1 MPKQNSTTQVIVP
14 RSLIVYKRPRNNVW
28 QCRYKVANIWQR
40 ATTNET
46 NLAAAI
52 VKARELQIDAEVLKR
67 NNVPIET
74 RYVRNVAKLA
84 IEKMEDEISR
94 GVGKVIYKDYIQ
106 FIKNYLI
113 EILGNRKINNIDYAA
128 LNHLDAERI
137 RIMRKQPS
145 PSTLLTHNAAFNKVF
160 ELAIDRGWVTAT
172 SIPKLSAKGNKSTR
186 RPAFD
191 LVEIKA
197 LLGNFDSWIKRAV
210 DEVDKEWRLLLRDY
224 VEILLD
230 TGARPGVELL
240 NLKWNQI
247 RLDTRAKLGKVV
259 ADENGEAE
267 QEVLVDRAVLMTVT
281 GKGKTRE
288 IVGNPRTVIA
298 LKRILMRNYNE
309 TLLADW
315 LKKRSDDY
323 VIRNKNKAEYA
334 WFNAMFDRYLE
345 EHNLLIDPVT
355 NLRRVLYS
363 LRHTYA
369 TLALEHDKVPIHT
382 LTKQMGNSVA
392 MVEKHYSHLK
402 VIQAIEQL
410 RNSESRQLIDA
421 GGVIDEMYTSKEVKK
436 AKTSVK
442 AS

>member
-1 MPKQNSTTQVIVP
+1 MPKQSPTTQVIVP

-46 NLAAAI
+46 NLTAAI
-52 VKARELQIDAEVLKR
+52 AKARELQIDAEVLKR

-84 IEKMEDEISR
+84 IEKMEDELER

-106 FIKNYLI
+106 VIKKYLI

-160 ELAIDRGWVTAT
+160 EIAIDRGWISATA
-172 SIPKLSAKGNKSTR
+172 IPKLTTKAHKTTR

-191 LVEIKA
+191 LVELKA
-197 LLGNFDSWIKRAV
+197 LLGNFDSWIARA
-210 DEVDKEWRLLLRDY
+210 DNEEDKEWRVLLRDY

-259 ADENGEAE
+259 ADEYGEA
-267 QEVLVDRAVLMTVT
+267 QQDVIVDRAVLMTVT
-281 GKGKTRE
+281 GKGRTRE
-288 IVGNPRTVIA
+288 IVGNPRTVMA
-298 LKRILMRNYNE
+298 LKRILERNYGE
-309 TLLADW
+309 RVLSDW
-315 LKKRSDDY
+315 LKKRSNDY
-323 VIRNKNKAEYA
+323 VIRNKNKESYA

-392 MVEKHYSHLK
+392 MVEKHYSHLE
-402 VIQAIEQL
+402 VIKAIEQL
-410 RNSESRQLIDA
+410 RNTESRQLIDA
-421 GGVIDEMYTSKEVKK
+421 GDVIDDMYTSKQVKK
-436 AKTSVK
+436 DKTDVK

>member
-1 MPKQNSTTQVIVP
+1 MPKQSPTTQVIVP
-14 RSLIVYKRPRNNVW
+14 RSLIVYKRPNNNVW
-28 QCRYKVANIWQR
+28 QCRYKVADIWQR

-52 VKARELQIDAEVLKR
+52 VKARELQVDAEVLKR
-67 NNVPIET
+67 NNVPIAT
-74 RYVRNVAKLA
+74 RYFRNVAKLA
-84 IEKMEDEISR
+84 IEKMEDEISK
-94 GVGKVIYKDYIQ
+94 GVGKVIYNDYIQ
-106 FIKNYLI
+106 VINKYLI
-113 EILGNRKINNIDYAA
+113 EILGKRKINNIDYAA

-145 PSTLLTHNAAFNKVF
+145 QSTLLTHNAALNKVF
-160 ELAIDRGWVTAT
+160 EVAIDRGWVSAT
-172 SIPKLSAKGNKSTR
+172 SVPKLSTKGNKSTR

-191 LVEIKA
+191 LVEVQA
-197 LLGNFDSWIKRAV
+197 LLGGFDSWIKRA
-210 DEVDKEWRLLLRDY
+210 DNEAEIEWRLLLRDY
-224 VEILLD
+224 VDMLLD
-230 TGARPGVELL
+230 TGARAGVELL

-247 RLDTRAKLGKVV
+247 RLDTRARLGNVV
-259 ADENGEAE
+259 ADEHGEAE

-288 IVGNPRTVIA
+288 IVGNPRTVSA
-298 LKRILMRNYNE
+298 LKRILERNYGE
-309 TLLADW
+309 TLLGEW

-323 VIRNKNKAEYA
+323 VIRNYKQESYA

-345 EHNLLIDPVT
+345 EHNLLIDPAT

-392 MVEKHYSHLK
+392 MIEKHYSHLK

-410 RNSESRQLIDA
+410 RNTESRQLIDA
-421 GGVIDEMYTSKEVKK
+421 GGVIDDMYVSNEVKK
-436 AKTSVK
+436 SKTDVK